1 MVAPPILSGVKRTVR
16 GVPYSGER
24 MKLERFA
31 RVEEM
36 RSEWDV
42 LAAAAGNPFA
52 TSAWAETWLAH
63 SDEDVRTF
71 FFRVAPAA
79 GAGAVILPLVVAGG
93 RRVRRLRFL
102 GFGAG
107 SELGPISAPADR
119 AHAAAALAEAF
130 RVTRGEWD
138 VFLGDHLPGVG
149 WGDLLG
155 GRSSRRE
162 APTAQG
168 PWPSWEV
175 YLASRSANLRQ
186 ELRRKERRLADRG
199 LRYLT
204 VADPDELEGALDR
217 LFELHRARWSTEAS
231 RFAAQEPFHRS
242 FASIALARGWLR
254 LRLLELEGRP
264 VAAYYGFRFGEVEW
278 FYQLGRDPAATGSV
292 GLMLLARA
300 LREAIEESA
309 AEFKLGPGAQSYKTR
324 FATVDPGLETVTL
337 ARSVRGRVALLAA
350 RLRP

>member
-1 MVAPPILSGVKRTVR
+1 
-16 GVPYSGER
+16 

-42 LAAAAGNPFA
+42 LATAAGNPFA
-52 TSAWAETWLAH
+52 SSAWAETWLAH
-63 SDEDVRTF
+63 SGRDVRPF
-71 FFRVAPAA
+71 FFRAAPAG
-79 GAGAVILPLVVAGG
+79 GAGAVILPLVVVAGA
-93 RRVRRLRFL
+93 RRLRRLRFL

-119 AHAAAALAEAF
+119 AHAAAALVEAF
-130 RVTRGEWD
+130 RATRDEWD
-138 VFLGDHLPGVG
+138 VFLGDHLPGKG

-162 APTAQG
+162 APTVQG
-168 PWPSWEV
+168 PWASWEHYV
-175 YLASRSANLRQ
+175 ASRSANLRQ

-204 VADPDELEGALDR
+204 VAGPDELDGALDR
-217 LFELHRARWSTEAS
+217 LFELHRARWSTEPS
-231 RFAAQEPFHRS
+231 RFAEQEELHRS
-242 FASIALARGWLR
+242 FASIAFARGWLR
-254 LRLLELEGRP
+254 LRLLELEDRP
-264 VAAYYGFRFGEVEW
+264 VAAYYGFRFGDVEW

-292 GLMLLARA
+292 GLLLLARA
-300 LREAIEESA
+300 LRESIEEGA

-324 FATVDPGLETVTL
+324 FATGDPGLETVTL
-337 ARSVRGRVALLAA
+337 ASGPRGRAVLLAG
-350 RLRP
+350 RLRR